1 MTGSEPVSRATQ
13 RHGAAG
19 GRRGAAGG
27 RSRDRA
33 GHRARGGESVSTA
46 DLLGAVFEVYGR
58 LMDRALYLRG
68 ATREELLERIAEM
81 AEHASAER

>member
-1 MTGSEPVSRATQ
+1 MTGSEPVSEKPSGTPLPEGNVVQRVVDRATALATE
-13 RHGAAG
+13 RK
-19 GRRGAAGG
+19 
-27 RSRDRA
+27 
-33 GHRARGGESVSTA
+33 GEPVSTA
-46 DLLGAVFEVYGR
+46 DLLVAVFKEYGR